1 MIPNAKEAK
10 RQSEL
15 NAIVRL
21 QEKKTEQRTAIKNK
35 ILQAI
40 ELGETSISYS
50 GDVYDEIVA
59 ELHEAGYSINK
70 NYYDNKKWCHEV
82 IIKWDDAK

>member
-21 QEKKTEQRTAIKNK
+21 QEKKTEQRKEIKEK

-50 GDVYDEIVA
+50 VDVYDEIVA
-59 ELHEAGYSINK
+59 ELREAGYSIEK
-70 NYYDNKKWCHEV
+70 IYYNDEKWCREV
-82 IIKWDDAK
+82 IIKWDD

>member
-1 MIPNAKEAK
+1 MIPNAKDAK
-10 RQSEL
+10 RQSEE
-15 NAIVRL
+15 NAIIRL
-21 QEKKTEQRTAIKNK
+21 QEKKTQQRTAIENK

-50 GDVYDEIVA
+50 VDVYDEIVA

-70 NYYDNKKWCHEV
+70 IYYNDEKWCREV
-82 IIKWDDAK
+82 IIKWDDAE